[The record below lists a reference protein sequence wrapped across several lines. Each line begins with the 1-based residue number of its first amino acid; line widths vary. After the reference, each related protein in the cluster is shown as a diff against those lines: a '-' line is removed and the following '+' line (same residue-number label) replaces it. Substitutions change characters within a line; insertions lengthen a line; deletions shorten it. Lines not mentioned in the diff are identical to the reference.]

1 MVSETNI
8 SKDDFKLVVA
18 SLKAAYPKEDF
29 INSEYTFNLWYNSL
43 CDIQYTVLRDAAMNY
58 IMTNHYPP
66 SISDIRQIA
75 FDLVSPADELAGE
88 EWARLMKALGYAYA
102 PEGFDK
108 WIRLPDVT
116 KEIVGGF
123 SEFKEWANTPT
134 ADLMSVQRPMFIKRF
149 EEKMRTMRMRGS
161 VPNNLQTPMKQ
172 LDSEGRPL
180 LEGGRNNNQSGKQMA
195 QQIPVRKDRPFKDR
209 IKDEDYV
216 ELPPGVDERLAE
228 LRRRLSGVKGS

>member
-1 MVSETNI
+1 MVNEIKIT
-8 SKDDFKLVVA
+8 KEDFKLVTA

-29 INSEYTFNLWYNSL
+29 INSEYTFNLWYNAL

-75 FDLVSPADELAGE
+75 FDLVSPADDLAGE

-102 PEGFDK
+102 PDAFDK
-108 WIRLPDVT
+108 WVKLPDIT

-149 EEKMRTMRMRGS
+149 EEKTRTLRMRGS
-161 VPNNLQTPMKQ
+161 IPNNLQTPMKQ
-172 LDSEGRPL
+172 LDAEGRPL
-180 LEGGRNNNQSGKQMA
+180 LEDGRNAYQPGKQT
-195 QQIPVRKDRPFKDR
+195 QD
-209 IKDEDYV
+209 
-216 ELPPGVDERLAE
+216 LPPGVEDRLAE

>member
-1 MVSETNI
+1 MNEIKIT
-8 SKDDFKLVVA
+8 KEDFKLVTA

-29 INSEYTFNLWYNSL
+29 INSEYTFNLWYNAL

-75 FDLVSPADELAGE
+75 FDLVSPADDLAGE

-102 PEGFDK
+102 PDAFDK
-108 WIRLPDVT
+108 WVKLPDIT

-149 EEKMRTMRMRGS
+149 EEKTRTLRMRGS
-161 VPNNLQTPMKQ
+161 IPNNLQTPMKQ
-172 LDSEGRPL
+172 LDAEGRPL
-180 LEGGRNNNQSGKQMA
+180 LEDGRNAYQPGKQT
-195 QQIPVRKDRPFKDR
+195 QD
-209 IKDEDYV
+209 
-216 ELPPGVDERLAE
+216 LPPGVEDRLAE